1 MGGGLMQLATKGAED
16 VFLTGDPQITFFKAV
31 YNQHT
36 SFSREISQLVPD
48 KPFLN
53 GSKSKIVISRN
64 GDLVGNMFIHFTTTQ
79 YDKTNRTWGS
89 YINYIDL
96 KIGEHLIDRQYGEW
110 LDIWHDLTVSNDKVG
125 GYQPN
130 LTTSSNA
137 KSAGTIEMMGNNLGS
152 FNTGDPA
159 SVLIPL
165 QFWFNK
171 TTGFALPLIALSFAE
186 VSIEINFKQADTDL
200 NNNTLGG
207 GVTQD
212 EYLIVDYFH
221 LDDYERKIFNEKRI
235 EYLIEQ
241 VQFDEDPELISKNG
255 ESYITAPFKFNHPV
269 KEIIWTI
276 QKADKDYITNIN
288 SAYFQLNG
296 VNLND
301 PLPSMY
307 FTHVE
312 PYKFHTRIPKKGHL
326 FVQSFALRPEEHE
339 PSGSCNFSRIDKSN
353 LKIKPKTAGE
363 IDKINIY
370 ATNYNI
376 LSIQNGRAGLP
387 YGY

>member
-1 MGGGLMQLATKGAED
+1 M
-16 VFLTGDPQITFFKAV
+16 
-31 YNQHT
+31 
-36 SFSREISQLVPD
+36 
-48 KPFLN
+48 
-53 GSKSKIVISRN
+53 
-64 GDLVGNMFIHFTTTQ
+64 
-79 YDKTNRTWGS
+79 
-89 YINYIDL
+89 
-96 KIGEHLIDRQYGEW
+96 
-110 LDIWHDLTVSNDKVG
+110 
-125 GYQPN
+125 
-130 LTTSSNA
+130 
-137 KSAGTIEMMGNNLGS
+137 
-152 FNTGDPA
+152 
-159 SVLIPL
+159 
-165 QFWFNK
+165 
-171 TTGFALPLIALSFAE
+171 
-186 VSIEINFKQADTDL
+186 
-200 NNNTLGG
+200 GG

-276 QKADKDYITNIN
+276 QKANKDYITNIN